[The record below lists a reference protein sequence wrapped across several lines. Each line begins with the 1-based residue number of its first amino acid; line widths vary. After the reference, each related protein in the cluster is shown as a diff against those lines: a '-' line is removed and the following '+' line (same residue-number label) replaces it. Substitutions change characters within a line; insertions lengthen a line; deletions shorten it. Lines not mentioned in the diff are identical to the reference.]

1 MKKGT
6 EVWSDFD
13 RTGRLC
19 LHAKKA
25 KGRFT
30 LDEIVD
36 IAREWEENFYAVIIN
51 ATAGDEDENF
61 AGDFVTLYSAE
72 KFFEN

>member
-13 RTGRLC
+13 HTGRLC
-19 LHAKKA
+19 LRAKKA

-30 LDEIVD
+30 LDEITD
-36 IAREWEENFYAVIIN
+36 IAREWEENFYVVIIN
-51 ATAGDEDENF
+51 ATAGEEEEDVT
-61 AGDFVTLYSAE
+61 GDFVTLYSAE

>member
-6 EVWSDFD
+6 QVWSDFD
-13 RTGRLC
+13 HTGRLC
-19 LHAKKA
+19 LRAKKT

-30 LDEIVD
+30 LDEITD